1 MKKVKG
7 ILLLIVF
14 LFIPFLKLEAL
25 SDDSYVTWQLD
36 RGIFAHQYK
45 KGNDRITNLA
55 MMEVNG
61 RISYCV
67 EPGISAQ
74 KDAMYSST
82 YDINDTH
89 IGFYVVAAIVGLLV
103 GQFVDWMN
111 KRLPENK
118 KILTT
123 DLFREYKIDFRPNYI
138 LMLVTSAIYVGL
150 VYYFGVKGSIIENL
164 ELIKNLLLVPM
175 LLSVFVIDYNKQI
188 IPNRLN
194 LTMFEVGLVIAFL
207 YGFSN
212 VAITIDMLFGMLIG
226 GGIFL
231 IITLIGRLI
240 YGKEAMGFG
249 DVKFMAA
256 LGLYFGFVNTALIS
270 LTSFLLGAIIGIILI
285 VFKVKK
291 SNEYMPFGPFIV
303 MAALICIFVPSEI
316 LLNVLKTIFTLGI
329 SK

>member
-1 MKKVKG
+1 
-7 ILLLIVF
+7 
-14 LFIPFLKLEAL
+14 
-25 SDDSYVTWQLD
+25 
-36 RGIFAHQYK
+36 
-45 KGNDRITNLA
+45 
-55 MMEVNG
+55 
-61 RISYCV
+61 
-67 EPGISAQ
+67 
-74 KDAMYSST
+74 
-82 YDINDTH
+82 
-89 IGFYVVAAIVGLLV
+89 
-103 GQFVDWMN
+103 
-111 KRLPENK
+111 
-118 KILTT
+118 
-123 DLFREYKIDFRPNYI
+123 
-138 LMLVTSAIYVGL
+138 
-150 VYYFGVKGSIIENL
+150 
-164 ELIKNLLLVPM
+164 M
-175 LLSVFVIDYNKQI
+175 LLSVFVIDYKKQI

-270 LTSFLLGAIIGIILI
+270 LTSFLLGAIIGIMLI

-291 SNEYMPFGPFIV
+291 SNEYMPFGSFIV